1 MAVGEQVYLRLFVLS
16 PCISLSD
23 STLLRNESIS
33 DTYQKPIAL
42 NLPNILKIALTRKP
56 FELK

>member
-16 PCISLSD
+16 SCISLSN

-42 NLPNILKIALTRKP
+42 NLPSILKIALTRKP